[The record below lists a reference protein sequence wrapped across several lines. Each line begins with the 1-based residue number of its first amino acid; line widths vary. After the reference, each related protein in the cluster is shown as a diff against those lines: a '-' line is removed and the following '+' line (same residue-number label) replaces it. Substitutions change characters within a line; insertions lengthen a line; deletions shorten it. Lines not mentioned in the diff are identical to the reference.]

1 MWGVQKYNTHRVT
14 GMNLYRTS
22 NDLKLLAGMIQNRR
36 NLQLIPQVYFVRG
49 KATCMKNIARKTN
62 GMLLF
67 HRYTSRIY
75 IIKKNK
81 KNQET
86 KSCNKDPGNQRN
98 IKQNHSSKKTRE
110 KEKRRPKCH
119 NHINLDFPLWV
130 PSYPCPWVSLN
141 CPPEEVEERRQCHFR
156 IDLDHQ
162 ADDFGYSFLQRTP
175 HYSLFGRGMKI
186 SFLLSKDR
194 VPRPARIPRLTDDQ
208 GQTHPHPNQ
217 EHPGQCEKPAFALA

>member
-1 MWGVQKYNTHRVT
+1 MHGKT
-14 GMNLYRTS
+14 
-22 NDLKLLAGMIQNRR
+22 
-36 NLQLIPQVYFVRG
+36 LQG
-49 KATCMKNIARKTN
+49 KQTACFYST
-62 GMLLF
+62 
-67 HRYTSRIY
+67 RYISRIY
-75 IIKKNK
+75 IIRKNK
-81 KNQET
+81 KNQGA
-86 KSCNKDPGNQRN
+86 KSCNKDSGNQRN
-98 IKQNHSSKKTRE
+98 IKQNHSSKKNKRE
-110 KEKRRPKCH
+110 RKKTSKCH

-130 PSYPCPWVSLN
+130 PSYPCPWVSSN
-141 CPPEEVEERRQCHFR
+141 CPPEEVEELPQCHFQ

-162 ADDFGYSFLQRTP
+162 ADGFGSFQQRIR